1 MKHIKPISELYK
13 SSYKKV
19 ADKYKE
25 YHPGRTDSI
34 LKHAEDQGKSHPI
47 EREWPYRF
55 DFSNYKKFQPQAGDF
70 RGYFFITGARDHS
83 QYVNPG
89 YKCIIVSMSSNWGI
103 NLELKLSWGTGISA
117 YLPKGYK
124 KIDMFLLDGIK
135 WNREIKHDSSTISF
149 LFENRKDIHQFLSY
163 LKKAYLPDLIED
175 ENNGDADVRPN
186 SLTSEELKQFLS
198 TVKISDL
205 WISAENNRYFQ
216 PE

>member
-13 SSYKKV
+13 STYKKV

-25 YHPGRTDSI
+25 YHSGRTDAI
-34 LKHAEDQGKSHPI
+34 IKHAEDQGKSHPI

-55 DFSNYKKFQPQAGDF
+55 DFSNYKKFQPQAEDF

-83 QYVNPG
+83 RFVNAG
-89 YKCIIVSMSSNWGI
+89 YKSIIVSMSSNWGT
-103 NLELKLSWGTGISA
+103 NLELKLSWG
-117 YLPKGYK
+117 KDGYK
-124 KIDMFLLDGIK
+124 KIDMILLDGIK
-135 WNREIKHDSSTISF
+135 WNKQIKHDSSTIYF

-175 ENNGDADVRPN
+175 ENNGDADGLPN
-186 SLTSEELKQFLS
+186 SLTSDKLKQFLS

-216 PE
+216 TEN